1 MCVNSRD
8 AECDVRLLYLH
19 GVGDDGTRRDWW
31 PVLQQTSG
39 SDLGSVDIYAPDYSD
54 LLDGRTRAEAPHRT
68 SFVRPHFHLLA
79 RRQYRA
85 RQSDLHSQLLQSG
98 AESLWPYRRRGFG
111 RVPGVL
117 DAIGEKFVLGVIY
130 DEVGRYVR
138 DDQLRRSIRER
149 VLEVMPTSGRIVI
162 VGHSLG
168 ALIALDLLH
177 HLPGDV
183 EIPIL
188 ITAASSLARRRL
200 PPSVLA
206 APLNF
211 PYHRVGGWINVFN
224 PSDAVTRGHP
234 IGMRFPQAIDVAVA
248 GSLGDHN
255 LSTCVAEPGVAS
267 ILAGQLHEPTEVAP
281 WHQEPDITDPLPL
294 SDSLHLADS
303 LMAQRLT
310 YAVAESPG
318 TTSEDLQRLAAAQQ
332 VALPGGT
339 SVTNPPPVVKNPA
352 GDLRER
358 MAERDLPAV
367 LVRLASTNPVQGL
380 GIVIPSEVMDQARR
394 GAATDLGI
402 PPDWIEMARNAH
414 NKAALRQPV
423 GRRRSRATSRSVST
437 ITTDQRDLLDTCRD
451 LFARAIVAGQLGQP
465 DAGSDERST
474 LTRLL
479 SALTDARVGAQ
490 QRGDSALAARI
501 GAQIELVATYLTQ
514 LAVRGLG
521 VAPA

>member
-188 ITAASSLARRRL
+188 ITAASSLARRPQRRMFSGARCHVCPRGRKQEL
-200 PPSVLA
+200 RHSLCTLA
-206 APLNF
+206 TQLLHVAS
-211 PYHRVGGWINVFN
+211 HTI
-224 PSDAVTRGHP
+224 AKVTRSA
-234 IGMRFPQAIDVAVA
+234 RSA
-248 GSLGDHN
+248 G
-255 LSTCVAEPGVAS
+255 P
-267 ILAGQLHEPTEVAP
+267 
-281 WHQEPDITDPLPL
+281 
-294 SDSLHLADS
+294 
-303 LMAQRLT
+303 
-310 YAVAESPG
+310 
-318 TTSEDLQRLAAAQQ
+318 Q
-332 VALPGGT
+332 VA
-339 SVTNPPPVVKNPA
+339 
-352 GDLRER
+352 
-358 MAERDLPAV
+358 
-367 LVRLASTNPVQGL
+367 Q
-380 GIVIPSEVMDQARR
+380 
-394 GAATDLGI
+394 
-402 PPDWIEMARNAH
+402 
-414 NKAALRQPV
+414 
-423 GRRRSRATSRSVST
+423 
-437 ITTDQRDLLDTCRD
+437 
-451 LFARAIVAGQLGQP
+451 
-465 DAGSDERST
+465 
-474 LTRLL
+474 
-479 SALTDARVGAQ
+479 
-490 QRGDSALAARI
+490 
-501 GAQIELVATYLTQ
+501 
-514 LAVRGLG
+514 
-521 VAPA
+521 